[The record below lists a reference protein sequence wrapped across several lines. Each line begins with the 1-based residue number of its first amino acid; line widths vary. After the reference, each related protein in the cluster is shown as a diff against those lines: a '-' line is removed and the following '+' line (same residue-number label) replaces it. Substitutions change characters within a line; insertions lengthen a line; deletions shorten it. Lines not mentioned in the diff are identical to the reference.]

1 MNTVNN
7 IIKHN
12 GRLFA
17 ATVVTLIA
25 ILFPFSQV
33 LADNDS
39 WKGGID
45 RDQHDSHK
53 LEATIYWGHSNYNY
67 NWTLNKNTTQHT
79 ISGYINQLKIS
90 SWYMSLYKTYDQWIN
105 GNKTCSSY
113 ELTEQRLEW
122 NVYNS
127 QTSSWDFYWSYIYGT
142 VNYPSCD
149 NCCLVYPDTYWTTG
163 TGNMIQ
169 YLIDNGNG
177 GSFAFNVQLS
187 VKKQDG
193 GNRDYFPGND
203 AKLIWNFTVPG
214 FYASNLSFSNV
225 RHNAGVQSKTFNF
238 KAWAFGSTSVT
249 LSFPNDSPFGFNSD
263 CSLKS
268 KTISSPSDGTQQ
280 SVTIYF
286 DPSTAGEYSKKLTIQ
301 GTYSGSTYTKRV
313 DVTGTSITNPVVE
326 EGAKPVVSG
335 STVKLSGF
343 LKAHD
348 CVPDLYETGFEYWKT
363 STPGTK
369 YTVKTTHAAP
379 KTTNATWEETIYGLE
394 AGSYT
399 YQPYVKKTT
408 TTTATYKSASTYTFT
423 VEECDYAVGDTI
435 YYTIDGAAN
444 KDICNLVFNTIAEAK
459 THLLSQT
466 AWVSSSA
473 STPNK
478 LLKHVVFQ
486 VAPGIY
492 QTASGLAGAIDITEI
507 NKWDAD
513 HIYTPDKQ
521 FIIRALNPSDQNNK
535 PTLYGV
541 DMRYSRNITL
551 YNLNIQRTTST
562 KGYEQSAVI
571 AGNTVVN
578 SRVAGFMS
586 NANITIKNCYITG
599 TAFCV
604 LHITDCDGLYM
615 ENNNLKASL
624 PSYSD
629 DANKCDAVHWGS
641 SIKMM
646 NVKNAKIMRNNF
658 RGSHTTSLLIQG
670 SQNLLIMNNVFWN
683 DNIIFDNTRKHISFI
698 RLLAMAQTTSGGNN
712 NKLTDIGIYYNT
724 FYLKKNPSESTPGYT
739 TYKCDFFRLGGACGS
754 NGSCSV
760 KTCSDSQQDN
770 PDYYILKESTTAK
783 IEFMYNNCYSLSNVV
798 TGTGAFG
805 AAPFLSKD
813 ASDLIGIKKNNFW
826 SAYDSPSATSSV
838 FAVGTENDFINVS
851 QLLCKTMPDD
861 PDGLVIKGSDL
872 NKGVLV
878 ATTTGT
884 ALGAGKIRTDRNGL
898 QNARPTSGTGW
909 TYGAYQQSVSTGEIE
924 VIYWNGKEGANWDTR
939 GSWYKKIN
947 GENKVLT
954 CVDVLSNNLKAV
966 IPDNLSTY
974 PEIPE
979 WDDYPDLVNGEEV
992 RTGIVGSDATGY
1004 EGSKF
1009 FKSIELEYGA
1019 AIVGVENLKPS
1030 STRYY
1035 NSATSKFEVMPKSW
1049 TLVGSVIA
1057 HESKETPGTQEDI
1070 TSYDFYK
1077 QHQPEVYMQHV
1088 KVDDNKLVWGV
1099 PFTDLDESVSP
1110 TSCYAIYI
1118 ADEYTDGKYYKYPAR
1133 SFFRMPEHYDVE
1145 KADNAAKESVKY
1157 SNSGFFINESA
1168 LPSITIKGTDDDCEG
1183 WNFFNNSYPACLK
1196 VSSLCT
1202 ALGPGFNVQYHD
1214 NDGWHGGAATSMTSS
1229 SDFINPQ
1236 NGFVIQKTTSGSVTK
1251 NMESTWFDSS
1261 ESTKYR
1267 NALSRSI
1274 FTLRVVNTLE
1284 NKGAR
1289 VTILSEGENADVL
1302 IGANAEYPVLYIPSD
1317 SKKFSSYSMNAESAI
1332 VPVTVLNQGKNAF
1345 HLQFMTYELNGFES
1359 VVLEDRLTGLNYN
1372 LSGGEQPT
1380 IYGIPAGVTEG
1391 RFFLNLNNYSEGGD
1405 DEEPDV
1411 PTIVEDVKD
1420 EGLIIF
1426 NRGNELT
1433 VSSQYKETIES
1444 IYVSDMAGR
1453 SFNVT
1458 PTSAYYSVNVLPI
1471 ASGVYTVTV
1480 VTEKRTV
1487 QQKILIK

>member
-53 LEATIYWGHSNYNY
+53 LEATIYWGHSNYDY
-67 NWTLNKNTTQHT
+67 NWTLNKNTTQYT

-90 SWYMSLYKTYDQWIN
+90 SWFMSLYKTYDQWMN

-113 ELTEQRLEW
+113 ELTDQRLEW

-149 NCCLVYPDTYWTTG
+149 NCCLVYPVAYWTTE

-225 RHNAGVQSKTFNF
+225 RRNAGVQSKTFNF

-268 KTISSPSDGTQQ
+268 KTISNPSDGTQQ

-313 DVTGTSITNPVVE
+313 DVTGTSITDPVVE

-343 LKAHD
+343 LKAYD
-348 CVPDLYETGFEYWKT
+348 CVADLYETGFEYWKT
-363 STPGTK
+363 STPGTV
-369 YTVKTTHAAP
+369 YTVKTTHTQA

-394 AGSYT
+394 AGDYI

-408 TTTATYKSASTYTFT
+408 TETATYKSSSTYTFT
-423 VEECDYAVGDTI
+423 VGECDYAVGDTI
-435 YYTIDGAAN
+435 YYTIDGSAN
-444 KDICNLVFNTIAEAK
+444 KDVCNLVFNTIAEAK

-466 AWVSSSA
+466 AWVSSSS

-478 LLKHVVFQ
+478 LLKHIVFQ

-492 QTASGLAGAIDITEI
+492 QTASGIAGAIDITEI
-507 NKWDAD
+507 NKWDANNV
-513 HIYTPDKQ
+513 YTPNKQ
-521 FIIRALNPSDQNNK
+521 FIIRALDPNDKDNR
-535 PTLYGV
+535 PTLYGL

-551 YNLNIQRTTST
+551 NNLDIQRNTSE
-562 KGYEQSAVI
+562 GEYDHSAVI
-571 AGNTVVN
+571 AGNNVSN
-578 SRVAGFMS
+578 DRVAGFMS

-615 ENNNLKASL
+615 ENNNLKASI
-624 PSYSD
+624 PSYSGD
-629 DANKCDAVHWGS
+629 DEKLCDAVYWGS

-646 NVKNAKIMRNNF
+646 NVKNAKILRNNF

-683 DNIIFDNTRKHISFI
+683 ENIIFDNSRKHISFI
-698 RLLAMAQTTSGGNN
+698 RLLAMAEKEDGGKN

-724 FYLKKNPSESTPGYT
+724 FYLKKNPSEDTQGYS
-739 TYKCDFFRLGGACGS
+739 TYKCDFFRLGGIDAQCD
-754 NGSCSV
+754 
-760 KTCSDSQQDN
+760 KASQRDN
-770 PDYYILKESTTAK
+770 QSYYILKDNNTAK
-783 IEFMYNNCYSLSNVV
+783 IEFMYNNCYSLSYVV

-805 AAPFLSKD
+805 AAPFLNKPATD
-813 ASDLIGIKKNNFW
+813 PIGIKNNNFW
-826 SAYDSPSATSSV
+826 SVYDSPSATSSV
-838 FAVGTENDFINVS
+838 FAIGSNNDFINVS
-851 QLLCKTMPDD
+851 QLLCKTVPDD
-861 PDGLVIKGSDL
+861 PDGLVMKGSDL
-872 NKGVLV
+872 NKGVIV
-878 ATTTGT
+878 STTTGT
-884 ALGAGKIRTDRNGL
+884 GVGAGKIRTDRNGL

-909 TYGAYQQSVSTGEIE
+909 TYGAYQQSVSTGEID
-924 VIYWNGKEGANWDTR
+924 VIYWNGKEGSNWDTR
-939 GSWYKKIN
+939 GSWYKKVN
-947 GENKVLT
+947 GDYKALT
-954 CVDVLSNNLKAV
+954 CVDILSNNLKA
-966 IPDNLSTY
+966 IIMDNASTY
-974 PEIPE
+974 PVIQE
-979 WDDYPDLVNGEEV
+979 WEDYPILKNGEEV
-992 RTGIVGSDATGY
+992 RTGITGSDATGY
-1004 EGSKF
+1004 VGSKF
-1009 FKSIELEYGA
+1009 VKDIDIEYGA
-1019 AIVGVENLKPS
+1019 ALAGVENLKPG
-1030 STRYY
+1030 TNRYY
-1035 NSATSKFEVMPKSW
+1035 NSATVRFEVLPKTW

-1057 HESKETPGTQEDI
+1057 HESKTTPGEPDDI

-1077 QHQPEVYMQHV
+1077 QHQPEIYMQHV
-1088 KVDDNKLVWGV
+1088 VVNDKNELKWGV
-1099 PFTDLDESVSP
+1099 PFADLDKVVSP
-1110 TSCYAIYI
+1110 TSCFAVYV
-1118 ADEYTDGKYYKYPAR
+1118 ADEYTDSKYYKYPAS
-1133 SFFRMPEHYDVE
+1133 SFFRMPEHYDLD
-1145 KADNAAKESVKY
+1145 KAKNAASESAKY
-1157 SNSGFFINESA
+1157 ENSGFFINESG
-1168 LPSITIKGTDDDCEG
+1168 LPSLTVKGTDDECGG

-1196 VSSLCT
+1196 LSSLGTDLGSGYNVHYYDMEDGWQSKAATLLVSST
-1202 ALGPGFNVQYHD
+1202 DVVK
-1214 NDGWHGGAATSMTSS
+1214 
-1229 SDFINPQ
+1229 PQ
-1236 NGFVIQKTTSGSVTK
+1236 NGFVIQKTGTGDATV
-1251 NMESTWFDSS
+1251 NMKVSWFDNSKG
-1261 ESTKYR
+1261 TKYKG
-1267 NALSRSI
+1267 ALAQGI
-1274 FTLRVVNTLE
+1274 FTLRAVNILE
-1284 NKGAR
+1284 SKGAR
-1289 VTILSEGENADVL
+1289 VTVQADGDNVDAL
-1302 IGANAEYPVLYIPSD
+1302 IGVNPEYPVIYIPSENKRL
-1317 SKKFSSYSMNAESAI
+1317 SSFSINSESAI
-1332 VPVTVLNQGKNAF
+1332 VPLTVLNQGTSQF
-1345 HLQFMTYELNGFES
+1345 HLQFMTYELIGFES
-1359 VVLEDRLTGLNYN
+1359 IVLEDRLTGLSYN

-1380 IYGIPAGVTEG
+1380 IYGIPTGLTEG
-1391 RFFLNLNNYSEGGD
+1391 RFFLNINNYSEGGD
-1405 DEEPDV
+1405 DEEPEV
-1411 PTIVEDVKD
+1411 PTTVEDVKD
-1420 EGLIIF
+1420 ECLIIF
-1426 NRGNELT
+1426 NRGRELT
-1433 VSSQYKETIES
+1433 VSSKYKEVIETIY
-1444 IYVSDMAGR
+1444 ISDMAGR
-1453 SFNVT
+1453 TLNFT
-1458 PTSAYYSVNVLPI
+1458 PTSAYYSVNVLPL

-1480 VTEKRTV
+1480 VTEKRTA